1 MKYAAE
7 PCRARRAVEE
17 RFAVRSEQDGLIL
30 HGLAV
35 RPAEAEPAAVLQIS
49 HGMIEHKERYLPFMR
64 WMAAKG
70 FVCVIHDHRGH
81 GESVASPDDLG
92 YFGENGGEAL
102 VRDLFQVTGWA
113 KERFGALP
121 FFLLGH
127 SMGSL
132 AARAYVQRYG
142 AGLDALIL
150 SGSPSRRAGLA
161 AAERVLEQA
170 AGRRGG
176 HWRSQRLDSAFS
188 AAFERRFR
196 GENLPYSWIC
206 SDRSV
211 VEAHNADPLCTF
223 SFTLNGYQSLLWLMN
238 AAYRMPR
245 GSAAAPELPVRFLSG
260 ADDVCLGSRRRFLD
274 AAKRMRAA
282 GYRNVTCRLFRGM
295 RHEILFEAGKRRVYA
310 DILRFLEPFA
320 AKNRADG

>member
-1 MKYAAE
+1 MKYTTE
-7 PCRARRAVEE
+7 PSEKRGSVKEA
-17 RFAVRSEQDGLIL
+17 FTVRSEQDGVIL
-30 HGLAV
+30 HGLVV
-35 RPAEAEPAAVLQIS
+35 RPAAGAPVAVLQIS

-64 WMAAKG
+64 WMAARG
-70 FVCVIHDHRGH
+70 YACVIHDHRGH

-102 VRDLFQVTGWA
+102 VKDLFQVTLWA

-132 AARAYVQRYG
+132 AARVYAQRYG
-142 AGLDALIL
+142 LGLNALIVC
-150 SGSPSRRAGLA
+150 GSPSKRVGIA
-161 AAERVLEQA
+161 AAEKALERA
-170 AGRRGG
+170 IDEKGGR
-176 HWRSQRLDSAFS
+176 WRSARLDNVFN

-206 SDRSV
+206 ADRSV

-223 SFTLNGYQSLLWLMN
+223 TFTLNGYQSLLWLMN
-238 AAYRMPR
+238 AAYDMPR

-260 ADDVCLGSRRRFLD
+260 ADDVCLINRRRFL
-274 AAKRMRAA
+274 AAAERMRDA
-282 GYRNVTCRLFRGM
+282 GYRSVACRLFQGM
-295 RHEILFEAGKRRVYA
+295 RHELLLEADARRVYA
-310 DILRFLEPFA
+310 DILRFLEPLA
-320 AKNRADG
+320 DRRLADG